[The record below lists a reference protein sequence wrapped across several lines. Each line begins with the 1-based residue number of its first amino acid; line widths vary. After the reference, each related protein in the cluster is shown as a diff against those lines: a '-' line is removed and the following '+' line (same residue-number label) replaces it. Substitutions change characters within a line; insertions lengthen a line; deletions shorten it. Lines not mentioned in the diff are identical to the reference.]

1 SVLHDAYSIVLTQS
15 TATAL
20 FGNADPINKMVRF
33 DNQHELK
40 VTGVLKNL
48 PANSSLSFSYL
59 VPFSYLE
66 QTDQQVKDARAEGYG
81 NNSYNIFVKLKPGV
95 RYAAVAPKIRNIEH
109 TEKDNSNAML
119 SFVTLQPLQ
128 RWHLYSKYVNGQDT
142 AGFLEYVRMFT
153 IVGLLVLVIACI
165 NFVNLTTARSEK
177 RAKEVGVRKAIGS
190 QRKNLVIQFL
200 AEAVLLTTA
209 ALILSLV
216 FARIALPA
224 FNSLTGDEIS
234 IPVTNVYFW
243 LIMLGCLALIT
254 LLAGSR
260 PAFYLSS
267 FNAVQVLKGSIAAGK
282 SSISRKILV
291 VLQFSCSIA
300 LIISTIIIYQ
310 QIQYAKNRPN
320 GYELNRLLSTDMN
333 VDLARNYVA
342 LKNELVQKGI
352 ASAVSTATSPATGV
366 WWHRDIDQWPGK
378 YPGETIEMGTIYI
391 TKDYFKTLG
400 MKFKEGRD
408 FVNDN
413 DSTSVIFNE
422 AAIKRMR
429 IKNPLNQMI
438 TKNGDQMRI
447 VGIVKDALMESPFKA
462 AEPTMFLC
470 STQPQ
475 NFLLYRLS
483 PTITTQTAVAQ
494 LNQVFARYNPSF
506 PYTYTFTDADYAAK
520 FQLENLIG
528 KLAGVFASLAVFV
541 SCLGLF
547 GLAAYVAER
556 RTKEI
561 GIRKVLGASVRQVWL
576 LLSRDF
582 IVLVMISC
590 LIAVPV
596 SYYFLHSWL
605 LNYDYRISIGA
616 GVFVLGGLIAL
627 IITIATV
634 SFQSIR
640 AAVANPVRS
649 LRTE

>member
-1 SVLHDAYSIVLTQS
+1 
-15 TATAL
+15 
-20 FGNADPINKMVRF
+20 
-33 DNQHELK
+33 
-40 VTGVLKNL
+40 
-48 PANSSLSFSYL
+48 
-59 VPFSYLE
+59 
-66 QTDQQVKDARAEGYG
+66 
-81 NNSYNIFVKLKPGV
+81 
-95 RYAAVAPKIRNIEH
+95 
-109 TEKDNSNAML
+109 
-119 SFVTLQPLQ
+119 
-128 RWHLYSKYVNGQDT
+128 
-142 AGFLEYVRMFT
+142 MFT

-422 AAIKRMR
+422 SAIKRMR